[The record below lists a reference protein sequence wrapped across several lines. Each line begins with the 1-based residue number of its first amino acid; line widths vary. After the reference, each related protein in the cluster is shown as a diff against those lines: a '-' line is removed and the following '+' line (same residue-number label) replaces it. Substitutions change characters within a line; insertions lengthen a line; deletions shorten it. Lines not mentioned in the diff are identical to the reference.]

1 MVDTIRRDEV
11 NAVLAN
17 QRELVAAARDIKNFV
32 ADIHNKVNKQTPEM
46 YIRHN
51 KRVVHS
57 NLEQRLALC
66 SEFSAV
72 DHSTISSLAK
82 NSVQSVKTLFC

>member
-32 ADIHNKVNKQTPEM
+32 ADIHNKVNEHI
-46 YIRHN
+46 Y
-51 KRVVHS
+51 
-57 NLEQRLALC
+57 
-66 SEFSAV
+66 
-72 DHSTISSLAK
+72 
-82 NSVQSVKTLFC
+82 